1 MPRWKLT
8 IEFDGTHFS
17 GWQRQKKGRTVQEEL
32 ESALSTFYR
41 EEIKVS
47 GQGRTDSGVH
57 AEGQVAHADLP
68 GDMDPPRLLSAL
80 RGLLPGDMAVIDAV
94 IEADDF
100 HARFDAQSR
109 LYRYQIATRP
119 VPLKRHLHWL
129 LLTPFEED
137 SLHRCAKIIR
147 GKHDFRNFAKE
158 EKPTG
163 YVNSTE
169 CTITASHWEREQ
181 DIWIYKIEGNRFLR
195 HMVRRIVGST
205 IMTATGRMEMDAF
218 RELLD
223 GKQVRRK
230 GHSAPPEGLILEK
243 VIYE

>member
-17 GWQRQKKGRTVQEEL
+17 GWQRQQKGRTVQGEL

-41 EEIKVS
+41 NEIKVS
-47 GQGRTDSGVH
+47 GQGRTDRGVH

-68 GDMDPPRLLSAL
+68 GDMDPDRLLAAM
-80 RGLLPGDMAVIDAV
+80 RGLLPEDMAVIDSV
-94 IEADDF
+94 TVSDDF
-100 HARFDAQSR
+100 HARFNAQSR

-129 LLTPFEED
+129 LLTPVEENT
-137 SLHRCAKIIR
+137 LHRCAEIIR
-147 GKHDFRNFAKE
+147 GQHDFRNFAKE
-158 EKPTG
+158 EKPTEH
-163 YVNSTE
+163 VKSTG
-169 CTITASHWEREQ
+169 CTITTSYWQREQ

-218 RELLD
+218 RKLLD
-223 GKQVRRK
+223 GKQVQRK
-230 GHSAPPEGLILEK
+230 GHSAPPDGLILEK
-243 VIYE
+243 VHYL

>member
-17 GWQRQKKGRTVQEEL
+17 GWQRQQKGRTVQEEL
-32 ESALSTFYR
+32 ELALSTFCR
-41 EEIKVS
+41 KEIEVS

-57 AEGQVAHADLP
+57 AEDQVAHADIP
-68 GDMDPPRLLSAL
+68 GAVDPDRLLSAM
-80 RGLLPGDMAVIDAV
+80 RGLLPEDMAVIDAKV
-94 IEADDF
+94 VEAEF

-119 VPLKRHLHWL
+119 VPMKRKLHWM
-129 LLTPFEED
+129 LLTPFDED
-137 SLHRCAKIIR
+137 ILHRCAELVM
-147 GKHDFRNFAKE
+147 GEHDFRNFAKE
-158 EKPTG
+158 EKPTEH
-163 YVNSTE
+163 VSSTE
-169 CTITASHWEREQ
+169 CTITTSYWVSEQ

-205 IMTATGRMEMDAF
+205 MMTATGRMEMDAF

-223 GKQVRRK
+223 GKHVHRK

-243 VIYE
+243 VLY